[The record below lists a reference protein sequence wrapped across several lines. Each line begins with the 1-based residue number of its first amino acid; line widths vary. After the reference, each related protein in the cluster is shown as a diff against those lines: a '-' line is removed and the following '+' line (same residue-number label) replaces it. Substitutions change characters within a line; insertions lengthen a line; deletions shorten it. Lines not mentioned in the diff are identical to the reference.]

1 MENRLQRLMKDAS
14 ITYRELS
21 KYVDIDY
28 SALSKIAKNKYDLS
42 TKQINSLVDF
52 FSCTSD
58 FLLYISKNGI
68 FVSYEGGGLVMTIDE
83 YEKIRDEKV
92 LVSIIDKRVIRSIK
106 DSDFIINSLN
116 EINEGVKSQNETL
129 NYLVN
134 LEMKMSEKQLKNIIK
149 FIEMFI
155 LNNKE

>member
-1 MENRLQRLMKDAS
+1 MENRLQWLMKDAS

-21 KYVDIDY
+21 KYVNIDY

-52 FSCTSD
+52 FSCSSD

-68 FVSYEGGGLVMTIDE
+68 FVTYEGGGLVMSIDD
-83 YEKIRDEKV
+83 YEKIKDEKV
-92 LVSIIDKRVIRSIK
+92 LVSIIDKRVIRTIK
-106 DSDFIINSLN
+106 DSNFILNSLN
-116 EINEGVKSQNETL
+116 EISDGIKSQNEIL

-134 LEMKMSEKQLKNIIK
+134 LEKKMSEKQLKDIIK